1 MTTLLLT
8 CVRVGLIAIVIVV
21 IAIAIEIVI
30 NDCDAQPLAHDLI
43 PEGVCVRLGSSI
55 MIAQWFTGLTQ
66 PHDVQ
71 TLMGIRSLRKKQKA
85 VCEAPQDQTISDP
98 LANMMTSIGDT
109 LENLF
114 LSSIVTEPPVGAPI
128 QPGSR
133 EHARATSALP
143 LETAAPPAPN
153 NGTTTVTKPTAGAPI
168 QPATR
173 AAPPAPNNGKTPTD
187 PSKPDPLPGGYASQS
202 PKSVSYPPNLGQ
214 VATSGWAQTSHLA
227 CVFACASLQY
237 LNIYLALLPA

>member
-1 MTTLLLT
+1 
-8 CVRVGLIAIVIVV
+8 
-21 IAIAIEIVI
+21 
-30 NDCDAQPLAHDLI
+30 
-43 PEGVCVRLGSSI
+43 VRLGSSI

-173 AAPPAPNNGKTPTD
+173 AAPPAPNNGSSIATKPTAGAPKSAKRAAPPAPNNGKTPTD